1 MSFRDIL
8 WNYPDILAKVTRGL
22 APISYIL
29 ITLGI
34 LLFVGNQYFPSL
46 DFSKVVGKGDVGV
59 VNEGTVGFVSNL
71 NPLYIPQ
78 SQVDRDIQALVF
90 RKLVRIQSDGRP
102 VGDLVKSWSVS
113 SDLLTYEFTMVSDA
127 KWHDGEAVTA
137 DDVVFTINT
146 ARELSQKLSQETVGQ
161 GFEGLRVEKIDRYK
175 FKIVLDQYS
184 STFWETISLYIVPDH
199 VFEGRSISQIS
210 ESTFSKKPIGNGY
223 YEIESSNDMLI
234 TLVQSPVYEKDL
246 PVKKINYNMYAS
258 AQDLEVAFR
267 NRKLDM
273 VSGVPLRDLGYMSE
287 YSKQFDILQTVIGT
301 RKKVLFLNN
310 RVSAFGTA
318 SVRRGL
324 SYLIDRDRLIEMASV
339 DGRPAFS
346 SYSTKS
352 WVYDSTI
359 GYYKFDPKKAE
370 AELSGAGYKKDKAS
384 GYYQSS
390 DGKVLT
396 VTVTYLDNDAN
407 SAIVSSLK
415 DLLKEQ
421 GVIVELDGQSF
432 ERLTRETLATRDYGI
447 LLYEV
452 ETSIDPDQY
461 DLWHSLRKDYP
472 YLNLSGYTYDRVD
485 IFLERGR
492 TQTKKADRLQ
502 SYSIVQRL
510 INEDAPAIFLY
521 EPEFNVVVSNR
532 IENVEVDSIN
542 YPEERYNYIQNWEF
556 K

>member
-46 DFSKVVGKGDVGV
+46 DFSKVVGKGEVGV

-175 FKIVLDQYS
+175 FKVVLDQYS

-223 YEIESSNDMLI
+223 YEIESSSDMLI
-234 TLVQSPVYEKDL
+234 TLVQSSVYERNL
-246 PVKKINYNMYAS
+246 SVRKINYHMYAS
-258 AQDLEVAFR
+258 AQELEVAFR

-273 VSGVPLRDLGYMSE
+273 VSGVPLRDLSYMSE

-346 SYSTKS
+346 SYSAKS

-396 VTVTYLDNDAN
+396 VTITYLDNDAN

-492 TQTKKADRLQ
+492 TQTKKADRQQ